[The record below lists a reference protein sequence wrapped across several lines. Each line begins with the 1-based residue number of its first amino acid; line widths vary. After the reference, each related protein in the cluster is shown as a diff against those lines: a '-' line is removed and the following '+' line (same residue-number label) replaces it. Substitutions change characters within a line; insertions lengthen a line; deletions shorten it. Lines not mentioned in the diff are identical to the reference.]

1 MKHAK
6 TLIEAIFWFIIAAT
20 VGQLVWAIL
29 YMIIYHQN
37 AYGSLP
43 LNIVAYGLPILL
55 SAWACREW
63 KKEQPRWH
71 TEDNV
76 LGGLLTASFVAMVIH
91 VTVEAFLSDII
102 NSYFNL
108 PLIYTIPIALLGLA
122 WWMIRMKPTAD
133 TDRLGKI
140 LFALPPLAICAM
152 IVHCS
157 IACIIELFR
166 EPFTTSFPWW
176 TMPLL
181 IGLIYLVATL
191 LLLIPYL
198 VYTAIQKRKNAN

>member
-1 MKHAK
+1 MKNTK
-6 TLIEAIFWFIIAAT
+6 TLIDTIFWFTIAAT

-43 LNIVAYGLPILL
+43 LNIIAYGLPVLL
-55 SAWACREW
+55 SVWACREW

-71 TEDNV
+71 MEDNV
-76 LGGLLTASFVAMVIH
+76 LGGLLAASFVAMVVH
-91 VTVEAFLSDII
+91 VTVEAFLSDMI

-108 PLIYTIPIALLGLA
+108 PLIYTIPISIFALA
-122 WWMIRMKPTAD
+122 WWMIRIKPTAE
-133 TDRLGKI
+133 TDRVGKI

-157 IACIIELFR
+157 IACVIELFR
-166 EPFTTSFPWW
+166 EPSSTSFPWW

-181 IGLIYLVATL
+181 IGLIYLGATL

-198 VYTAIQKRKNAN
+198 VYTSIQKRKSAN